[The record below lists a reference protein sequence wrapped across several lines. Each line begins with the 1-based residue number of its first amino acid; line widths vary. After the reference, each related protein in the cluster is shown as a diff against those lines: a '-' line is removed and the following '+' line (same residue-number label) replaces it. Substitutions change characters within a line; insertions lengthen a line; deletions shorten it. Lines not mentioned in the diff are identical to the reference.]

1 MSRVG
6 LISKYE
12 LGTNRIGPEYILQKY
27 KEEHDMSTATKEPA
41 KAPTKSRAAKRKKP
55 AASPEP
61 SAKRVA
67 VEKPAGKQVDKARVF
82 ILYTGGTIGMAPKEP
97 GKPGSPLEP
106 KPLGELLKFVPG
118 LDEAEVEFG
127 YGSFDEPLDSS
138 DVGPEHWIEMAE
150 AIEKVYDE
158 YDGFLILHGTD
169 TMAFTAS
176 ALAFMFENLG
186 KPVII
191 TGSQLP
197 ISDVRTDAVMNFVN
211 SVCIASYKT
220 SGLPCI
226 PEVIVVFADKI
237 LRGCRTRKVSSTSW
251 AGFDSPN
258 FPPLGNIGE
267 HILIDETLLRR
278 KPTAGQD
285 FQVCKDMVNRV
296 MDISIFPGFKP
307 SHLRQILVELE
318 GVDAVVLR
326 TFGAGN
332 APTYPA
338 FLDVIEKVISQHNKT
353 IVNVT
358 QCNEGMVEMGL
369 YEASSALLER
379 GVISGLDMTPE
390 AAMAKLMWTLG
401 TKIGEQRV
409 TQMQVSQRGEQ
420 SENLFDLRYGSCGNT
435 SEAKTSFAN
444 YCTPDRRFNEEHL
457 SRATVR
463 LSGLGFGNVAW
474 GESVRLRVFMNLPTA
489 TANTPPDHPRC
500 VADLSFVWN
509 GEPFSPT
516 HVIENTK
523 ARSAI
528 GEGDVTLSV
537 VADESVEFWFDQLFL
552 ALFAKA

>member
-1 MSRVG
+1 MTTTTTESPKKSTS
-6 LISKYE
+6 SK
-12 LGTNRIGPEYILQKY
+12 T
-27 KEEHDMSTATKEPA
+27 TKRKAPRGNGAPA
-41 KAPTKSRAAKRKKP
+41 KSAAIQKP
-55 AASPEP
+55 S
-61 SAKRVA
+61 
-67 VEKPAGKQVDKARVF
+67 GKEVDKAKVF

-97 GKPGSPLEP
+97 SKLGSPLEP
-106 KPLGELLKFVPG
+106 KPLAELLKFVPG
-118 LDEAEVEFG
+118 LDESQVEFG

-138 DVGPEHWIEMAE
+138 DVGPQHWIQMAK
-150 AIEKVYDE
+150 AIEDVYDD
-158 YDGFLILHGTD
+158 YDGFVILHGTD
-169 TMAFTAS
+169 TMAFTSS

-186 KPVII
+186 KPVVI

-211 SVCIASYKT
+211 SIYIAGHKAT
-220 SGLPCI
+220 GLPCI

-237 LRGCRTRKVSSTSW
+237 LRGCRTRKVSSKSW

-258 FPPLGNIGE
+258 FPPLGTVGE
-267 HILIDETLLRR
+267 HISIDETLLRKR
-278 KPTAGQD
+278 PTAGQD
-285 FQVCKDMVNRV
+285 FQVSKDMVDRV
-296 MDISIFPGFKP
+296 MDIAIFPGFKP
-307 SHLRQILVELE
+307 SHLRQILVDLE

-332 APTYPA
+332 APGYPA

-369 YEASSALLER
+369 YEASSTLLER

-420 SENLFDLRYGSCGNT
+420 SENLFDLRYGSCGNS
-435 SEAKTSFAN
+435 SESKTSFAN
-444 YCTPDRRFNEEHL
+444 YCTPDRRFNVEHL

-463 LSGLGFGNVAW
+463 FSGLGFGNAAW
-474 GESVRLRVFMNLPTA
+474 GDSVGMRVFMNLPTA
-489 TANTPPDHPRC
+489 DASTPADHPRC

-509 GEPFSPT
+509 GELFNPT
-516 HVIENTK
+516 HVIEK
-523 ARSAI
+523 RRARSAI

-537 VADESVEFWFDQLFL
+537 VADEGVEFWFDELYL